1 MKLNVRKIFSFIIFI
16 IIFFAGYHFW
26 TAATID
32 NISYVQMGGQNVK
45 VDLALTEAEHTK
57 GLSGK
62 NELVENEGMLFV
74 FDKPGKYSFWMKEM
88 NFPIDIVW
96 ISSEMK
102 VVYIKKNADPK
113 LYPETYGPDTDA
125 KYVLEVVAGFSD
137 KNNLKV
143 GDSLKFIY

>member
-1 MKLNVRKIFSFIIFI
+1 MKNYSFGFI
-16 IIFFAGYHFW
+16 ALLVLLFLGYHFW
-26 TAATID
+26 TAVTID
-32 NISYVQMGGQNVK
+32 NISYVQIGGQNVK

-62 NELVENEGMLFV
+62 NELMENEGMLFV
-74 FDKPGKYSFWMKEM
+74 FDKPGKYSFWMKDM
-88 NFPIDIVW
+88 SFPIDIVW
-96 ISSEMK
+96 FGEDMK

-125 KYVLEVVAGFSD
+125 KYVLEVMAGFSD

>member
-1 MKLNVRKIFSFIIFI
+1 MKNYLLGSIALLIL
-16 IIFFAGYHFW
+16 FFLGYHFW
-26 TAATID
+26 TAVTID
-32 NISYVQMGGQNVK
+32 NISYVQIGGQNVK

-62 NELVENEGMLFV
+62 NELMENEGMLFV
-74 FDKPGKYSFWMKEM
+74 FDKPGKYSFWMKDM
-88 NFPIDIVW
+88 SFPIDIVW
-96 ISSEMK
+96 FGEDMK

-125 KYVLEVVAGFSD
+125 KYVLEVMAGFSD

>member
-1 MKLNVRKIFSFIIFI
+1 MKNYSFGFI
-16 IIFFAGYHFW
+16 ALLVLLFLGYHFW
-26 TAATID
+26 TAVTID
-32 NISYVQMGGQNVK
+32 NISYVQMGGQNVR

-74 FDKPGKYSFWMKEM
+74 FDKPGKYSFWMKDM

-96 ISSEMK
+96 ISSDMK

-125 KYVLEVVAGFSD
+125 KYVLEVMAGFSD

>member
-1 MKLNVRKIFSFIIFI
+1 MKNYSFGFI
-16 IIFFAGYHFW
+16 ALLVLLFLGYHFW
-26 TAATID
+26 TAVTID
-32 NISYVQMGGQNVK
+32 NISYVQIGGQNVK

-74 FDKPGKYSFWMKEM
+74 FDKPGKYSFWMKDM

-96 ISSEMK
+96 ISSDMK

-125 KYVLEVVAGFSD
+125 KYVLEVMAGFSD

>member
-1 MKLNVRKIFSFIIFI
+1 MKNYSFGFI
-16 IIFFAGYHFW
+16 ALLVLLFLGYHFW
-26 TAATID
+26 TAVTID
-32 NISYVQMGGQNVK
+32 NISYVQMGGQNVR

-62 NELVENEGMLFV
+62 NELMENEGMLFV
-74 FDKPGKYSFWMKEM
+74 FDKPGKYSFWMKDM
-88 NFPIDIVW
+88 SFPIDIVW
-96 ISSEMK
+96 FGEDMK
-102 VVYIKKNADPK
+102 VVYIKKNAGPK

-125 KYVLEVVAGFSD
+125 KYVLEVMAGFSD